1 MTFYNKFVTILIKR
15 RYILKIN
22 NECARKI
29 LFEVEKIPYSETLT
43 IIEFYKR
50 ISEFSIED
58 VLNIVTNF
66 NKEHYLV
73 VVDNVSYDV
82 NYFISENK
90 IKCLTESRYKTLDL
104 IKNDEVW
111 NIIKEKIDNFDE
123 TSIYTLFDI
132 DNKIMSVEHNRLFE
146 LPYDLLLLS
155 SRW

>member
-66 NKEHYLV
+66 NKEH
-73 VVDNVSYDV
+73 
-82 NYFISENK
+82 
-90 IKCLTESRYKTLDL
+90 
-104 IKNDEVW
+104 
-111 NIIKEKIDNFDE
+111 
-123 TSIYTLFDI
+123 
-132 DNKIMSVEHNRLFE
+132 
-146 LPYDLLLLS
+146 
-155 SRW
+155 

>member
-1 MTFYNKFVTILIKR
+1 M
-15 RYILKIN
+15 KIN
-22 NECARKI
+22 NDCARKI

-82 NYFISENK
+82 NYFLSENK

-132 DNKIMSVEHNRLFE
+132 DNKI
-146 LPYDLLLLS
+146 
-155 SRW
+155 